1 MGIKRFLTGKMHK
14 VALYTKG
21 NAEGDTALM
30 VQSASYP
37 NMRTSCW
44 YNIHVA
50 VVSPTQDNWDMASY
64 DGLFTTPRPHL
75 YNGSTYDRQRNNILS
90 TVLASAA
97 RTATTVSA
105 DQTNYNHKGI
115 FVVFDVT
122 AVPGGDTVQ
131 LKLQAYDGA
140 SGKYIDL
147 LTGTAESAV
156 GTYLYGLYP
165 GIGDKNAIFDNY
177 EEIMLPRTWRV
188 QIVHSAA
195 TSFTYSVGVA
205 YVL

>member
-1 MGIKRFLTGKMHK
+1 MSIKRFLTGKMHK
-14 VALYTKG
+14 VVLYAKG
-21 NAEGDTALM
+21 SAEGDVPLA
-30 VQSASYP
+30 VQDVPYP
-37 NMRTSCW
+37 NLRVMLYSSSSA
-44 YNIHVA
+44 VA
-50 VVSPTQDNWDMASY
+50 VGALY
-64 DGLFTTPRPHL
+64 DGYNLAGSNGLLVTSRMAT
-75 YNGSTYDRQRNNILS
+75 YNGAMYDRYRNNILS

-97 RTATTVSA
+97 RTATTASA

-131 LKLQAYDGA
+131 LKLQAYDPA
-140 SGKYIDL
+140 SGKYVDL

>member
-1 MGIKRFLTGKMHK
+1 MGIKRFLREGLLRVWVTGIDHSGNDVRLSMGTILDDHSIAIP
-14 VALYTKG
+14 VQMMSRLGYYTADMNMGDNISGTRLPGRGLY
-21 NAEGDTALM
+21 
-30 VQSASYP
+30 
-37 NMRTSCW
+37 
-44 YNIHVA
+44 
-50 VVSPTQDNWDMASY
+50 
-64 DGLFTTPRPHL
+64 L
-75 YNGSTYDRQRNNILS
+75 YNGVSGDRLRNNVVR

-97 RTATTVSA
+97 RTATTASA

-122 AVPGGDTVQ
+122 AVPGTDTVQ

-140 SGKYIDL
+140 SGKYVDL

-165 GIGDKNAIFDNY
+165 GIGDKNTIFDNY

-188 QIVHSAA
+188 QIVHSST